1 VRTLTFYIMFTN
13 NEDDETYKS
22 PNFKI
27 DVPSDNPYPSTA
39 AHAQILDM
47 LSSVVDPDIN
57 FKIYFIHST

>member
-27 DVPSDNPYPSTA
+27 DVKDEGPYPSTI
-39 AHAQILDM
+39 AQTQIRDM
-47 LSSVVDPDIN
+47 LEAVVDPDIN
-57 FKIYFIHST
+57 YKIYFIHST